1 MKNLHILKI
10 ILMFWAMVCIVQFA
24 SAQNVVW
31 ANEWLL
37 SGNKTIVVNAMC
49 TNAANETITA
59 GLFSDSVDF
68 DPGPGIDILNDG
80 YNLPHN
86 TWSSYVCKTSNTGTH
101 LWAKAFSLQTFS
113 SAIQIYD
120 VTSDG
125 GGDIYVV
132 GRFQRTIDFDPGPG
146 VDSLNSSG
154 SSGAFV
160 VKLDASGN
168 YIWGKTLLHNDMY
181 MYTVKTDLNNHVI
194 VCGNFES
201 TVDFDPGAGVFNLT
215 ASGTNQLF
223 VLKLDTGGDFLWA
236 NTWAYARPNLLS
248 HSRKNLDVDNLNNIY
263 VSGKIDQSPF
273 DLDPSS
279 GVQNDTGTSFIVKLD
294 AVGNYVWGHADS
306 VNTPF
311 VKYSVNGDVYVCG
324 RKSGLPSNLFVT
336 KFNNAG
342 TLIWTENLMNPI
354 IPGSNYTGVI
364 SSITEAMNGNL
375 LIAGLVQNSYF
386 LYQCDSSGNFLWVKQ
401 SPATLN
407 KHEFNAQYNTNN
419 ELMLSGEFRDVFDV
433 NFGAGVENLG
443 QTGSN
448 GSFLV
453 KYNYCGNNQTFNL
466 AACDSIVLPDTTL
479 FVTANYVKEYLDLSN
494 CDSNVFMHAV
504 VHSLSDTTIIA
515 CDSVVYNGQ
524 TYTQSGAYTQIVTP
538 PASGCD
544 SIKTISVF
552 INTPSGQQP
561 FLNLIQT
568 LQPVPQAGAYVL
580 AHNIE
585 VDSLYNI
592 YVSGEFNHSCDFNPL
607 GSPYYDSSFYPMY
620 NMPDGLL
627 TKYDSSGILTWMH
640 KFQTLD
646 PNGQEAAVSIRL
658 NDTLDLHCALRP
670 HRGTYMFNNS
680 GIHFG
685 TTVISGF
692 SMPSN
697 FGYAQIQKVV
707 NDPTS
712 NQIIKI
718 GSTDFGNF
726 TNKIL
731 YIQRGDSVAI
741 FPTGGNY
748 LGYEGAVDLQGNIY
762 VAGNMQTLQG
772 GSTYCS
778 LAKLDSNL
786 NMLWNKQIGKGD
798 EYGFTPQGLRINSIQ
813 VDANGQL
820 LLCGRF
826 ADSVDIDISSNIY
839 MLKSNGDMDAFVAKL
854 DTAANLIWAHAF
866 GGVDDDV
873 VNSITTDLN
882 GKLYVGGNFGSSID
896 LDPTDGI
903 SFLMKGCANSNWNGG
918 FISKFKPDGTFLKAM
933 GVGSYIS
940 ELQFKSPNRIY
951 ASGNPFVQVFEIEND
966 TLLQNTLQI
975 CAGDSVTIG
984 NSIYTQTGVY
994 HDTFFVNPGVDSIV
1008 VTQLT
1013 VNPLPVV
1020 IAHAS
1025 DTMLCIGDPVILYGS
1040 GADSF
1045 SWNNS
1050 VIDSVAFY
1058 PTNSTVYVV
1067 TGTDVNGCKSQD
1079 SIAVFTHQIP
1089 FPDLIFSGDTLYC
1102 TNVSA
1107 INYFWFKDS
1116 TAVDSLK
1123 NYYVVTQNGK
1133 YAVLVIDSNGCVGVD
1148 TIQVINLS
1156 NQSMS
1161 SNQLFRVFPNPN
1173 SGMLTLEFDANQLCE
1188 YEMTMTDMI
1197 GNEIFFIQKR
1207 IDRIGRQV
1215 LNFNLDD
1222 YRLKT
1227 GLYLLMFKLGSQ
1239 RSVVKLEYQQ
1249 N

>member
-1 MKNLHILKI
+1 
-10 ILMFWAMVCIVQFA
+10 MFWAIVCIVQFA

-68 DPGPGIDILNDG
+68 DPGPGMDILNDG

-120 VTSDG
+120 VNTDG

-263 VSGKIDQSPF
+263 ISGKIDQSPF
-273 DLDPSS
+273 DLDPGSS
-279 GVQNDTGTSFIVKLD
+279 IQNDTGTSFIVKLD
-294 AVGNYVWGHADS
+294 AAGNYVWGYADS

-311 VKYSVNGDVYVCG
+311 IKYSVNSDVYVFG

-342 TLIWTENLMNPI
+342 TLIWTKNLKNPI

-419 ELMLSGEFRDVFDV
+419 ELMLSGEFRDLFDV

-494 CDSNVFMHAV
+494 CDSNVFIHAV
-504 VHSLSDTTIIA
+504 VQSLSDTTIIA

-524 TYTQSGAYTQIVTP
+524 TFTQSGTYTQIVTP
-538 PASGCD
+538 PAPGCD

-568 LQPVPQAGAYVL
+568 LQPVPQAGAYVW

-646 PNGQEAAVSIRL
+646 PNGHEAAVSIRL

-670 HRGTYMFNNS
+670 YRGTYVFNNS

-778 LAKLDSNL
+778 LVKLDSNL

-839 MLKSNGDMDAFVAKL
+839 MLKSNGDMDAFVAKF

-873 VNSITTDLN
+873 ANSITTDLN

-903 SFLMKGCANSNWNGG
+903 SFLVKGCSNSNWNGG

-951 ASGNPFVQVFEIEND
+951 ASGSPFVHVFEIEND

-1058 PTNSTVYVV
+1058 PSNSTVYVV

-1107 INYFWFKDS
+1107 INYYWFKDS

-1161 SNQLFRVFPNPN
+1161 SNELYRVFPNPN

-1188 YEMTMTDMI
+1188 YEITMTDMI